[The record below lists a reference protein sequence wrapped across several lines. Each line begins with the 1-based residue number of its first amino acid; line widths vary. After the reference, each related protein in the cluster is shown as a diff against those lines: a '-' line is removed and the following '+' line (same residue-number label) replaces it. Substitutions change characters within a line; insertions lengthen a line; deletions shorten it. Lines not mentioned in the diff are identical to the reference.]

1 MSFYALILPVS
12 IVFCLFALVCLFL
25 SIRGLVLRFEERG
38 KVSLLEAVAIIG
50 TLTIFV
56 IFANFSYRGYTYL
69 NQKVDK
75 SPEFYFLDYGNKK

>member
-25 SIRGLVLRFEERG
+25 SIRGLVLRFEETS
-38 KVSLLEAVAIIG
+38 KISLLEAVAIIG
-50 TLTIFV
+50 TLIIFV
-56 IFANFSYRGYTYL
+56 IFANFSYRGYTDI
-69 NQKVDK
+69 NRVVPK